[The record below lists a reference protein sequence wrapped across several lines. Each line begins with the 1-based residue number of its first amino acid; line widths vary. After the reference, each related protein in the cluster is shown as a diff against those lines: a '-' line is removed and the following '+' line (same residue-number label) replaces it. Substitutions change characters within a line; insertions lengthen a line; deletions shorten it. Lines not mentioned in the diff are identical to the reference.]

1 MVLLSDGRCEY
12 EIVCEAGMFLRKE
25 EDGEEHC
32 AECDTEKCLTCE
44 GQADFCTSCDE
55 S

>member
-1 MVLLSDGRCEY
+1 MMLMDDGRCEY
-12 EIVCEAGMFLRKE
+12 EIVCEPGMFLE
-25 EDGEEHC
+25 VGEDSERGC
-32 AECDTEKCLTCE
+32 AECDAEKCLTCE